1 MKKLI
6 ILLVI
11 LSFQTFSSQKT
22 SKAQSITVTPSIS
35 EAKEFIEKYYA
46 DFTTQYDF
54 EGEYKMLSNT
64 YQPKF
69 SGSHFIM
76 TYNSYD
82 EANKKT
88 FHTTKFDFKN
98 VISMQSYGGETVEI
112 RGNETE
118 TIIISLA
125 IGFQTKEKMQTVKI
139 DVEDADDITRTEI
152 YKAFEKVW
160 KFYRKK

>member
-1 MKKLI
+1 MRR
-6 ILLVI
+6 
-11 LSFQTFSSQKT
+11 
-22 SKAQSITVTPSIS
+22 
-35 EAKEFIEKYYA
+35 IEK
-46 DFTTQYDF
+46 
-54 EGEYKMLSNT
+54 
-64 YQPKF
+64 P
-69 SGSHFIM
+69 FIRP
-76 TYNSYD
+76 NS
-82 EANKKT
+82 
-88 FHTTKFDFKN
+88 
-98 VISMQSYGGETVEI
+98 VEI